1 MALQK
6 TVTTPH
12 GIEVTD
18 AYHRIEYVQIVNK
31 TSLVYHVRTYKDNSD
46 LPFFEEKVLQ
56 SDYDITGDNP
66 IAQAYTHLKSLPEF
80 ADAVDC

>member
-6 TVTTPH
+6 TVTIAY
-12 GIEVTD
+12 GIEVID

-31 TSLVYHVRTYKDNSD
+31 TSIVYRVRTYKDNSG
-46 LPFFEEKVLQ
+46 LPFFEEKVQQ
-56 SDYDITGDNP
+56 SDYDINGDNP
-66 IAQAYTHLKSLPEF
+66 IAQAYAHLKTLPEY